1 MRLQKYL
8 SAAGLC
14 SRREAEKWIESG
26 RVAINGRVAALGES
40 VGEGES
46 VTVDGKTVSLP
57 EEHTYVLLH
66 KPRGYVTTLSDE
78 RGRPTVAELVKDVGK
93 RLFPV
98 GRLDYDSEGLLL
110 MTDDGETAH
119 RLMHPSHEV
128 EKVYH
133 VLVQGDDI
141 ERAAAGLRTPL
152 SDGETTFAPAG
163 VEILSGRGNGD
174 ADRAVLSVTIHEG
187 KNREVRRMCAL
198 VGLRVLRLR
207 RVAQGELTLGELPAG
222 QWRCLTEK
230 ELQFLRSIPEKAA
243 HSRKK

>member
-1 MRLQKYL
+1 M
-8 SAAGLC
+8 
-14 SRREAEKWIESG
+14 
-26 RVAINGRVAALGES
+26 
-40 VGEGES
+40 
-46 VTVDGKTVSLP
+46 
-57 EEHTYVLLH
+57 
-66 KPRGYVTTLSDE
+66 
-78 RGRPTVAELVKDVGK
+78 AELVKDVGK

-163 VEILSGRGNGD
+163 VEILSTRGNGG